1 MQTIGTVRKVYDQL
15 FAFEFI
21 TCELNVLCALIACM
35 PHPIGDNAQ
44 SDRPSGLLLMN
55 ARAFTDLFDSVRLTR
70 LHQLVALGDPI
81 RLDDLHG
88 SDIAARLA
96 HTEILV
102 TGWGSPMLGPDLLA
116 AAPALRAVIH
126 TGGSV
131 KQHVSPAF
139 WDHGILVTSAA
150 DANAIPVAEFTLATI
165 LLEGKRVAH
174 YVDGY
179 RRHREVGGAWRDA
192 IPPAINFGGTVGI
205 VGLSRVGRRVA
216 ELLRPFEFEVLVADP
231 HATAADAS
239 AVDARLVDLDTMLAA
254 SDIVSVHAPEL
265 PDTHHLLDA
274 RRIALMRRHAVL
286 INTARGSLIDTDA
299 LIRRCSAGTLRA
311 ILDVTDPEPLPR
323 DSVLFDAP
331 GIILSPHIAG
341 AMNAETGRLAD
352 SALDE
357 IDRLRQGLPP
367 AHRVE
372 GESLGII
379 A

>member
-1 MQTIGTVRKVYDQL
+1 MAHLSGEHTG
-15 FAFEFI
+15 
-21 TCELNVLCALIACM
+21 
-35 PHPIGDNAQ
+35 P
-44 SDRPSGLLLMN
+44 DRPSGLLLMN
-55 ARAFTDLFDSVRLTR
+55 ARAFADLFDPARLAR
-70 LHQLVALGDPI
+70 LHGLVALDDPI

-88 SDIAARLA
+88 PDAAARLA
-96 HTEILV
+96 RAEILV
-102 TGWGSPMLGPDLLA
+102 TGWGSPVLGPDTLA

-165 LLEGKRVAH
+165 LLEGKRAAT
-174 YVDGY
+174 YIDGY
-179 RRHREVGGAWRDA
+179 RRHREVGGAWRDT
-192 IPPAINFGGTVGI
+192 IPSAVNFGGTVGI
-205 VGLSRVGRRVA
+205 IGLSRVGRRVA
-216 ELLRPFEFEVLVADP
+216 ELLRAFELEVLVADP
-231 HATAADAS
+231 HATAAEAS
-239 AVDARLVDLDTMLAA
+239 AVGARLVDLDAMLSS

-265 PDTHHLLDA
+265 PDTHHLLDE
-274 RRIALMRRHAVL
+274 RRIALLRPHAVV
-286 INTARGSLIDTDA
+286 INTARGTLIDTDA
-299 LIRRCSAGTLRA
+299 LVRRCRAGTLRA

-323 DSVLFDAP
+323 DSELFDTP
-331 GIILSPHIAG
+331 GIVLSPHIAG
-341 AMNAETGRLAD
+341 AMHAETGRLAD

-357 IDRLRQGLPP
+357 IDRLRRGLPP